1 MRILPILLAAALF
14 SCSHD
19 TTTPIAPPTNRAPV
33 IDSVVIGGVVSVG
46 VPVDI
51 TCYAHDPDGDSLQY
65 FWRVADGSIVGNGE
79 RVQLLAAPCCEGNST
94 TMQVTV
100 RDRYQASDTRE
111 FRVYVW

>member
-1 MRILPILLAAALF
+1 MRVVPILLAALVL
-14 SCSHD
+14 SCSPD
-19 TTTPIAPPTNRAPV
+19 SRSPTAPPTNRAPV
-33 IDSVVIGGVVSVG
+33 IDSVIISGIVSVG

-51 TCYAHDPDGDSLQY
+51 TCYARDPDGDTLQY
-65 FWRVADGSIVGNGE
+65 FWRVADGSIVGSGE

-100 RDRYQASDTRE
+100 RDPHQASDTRE